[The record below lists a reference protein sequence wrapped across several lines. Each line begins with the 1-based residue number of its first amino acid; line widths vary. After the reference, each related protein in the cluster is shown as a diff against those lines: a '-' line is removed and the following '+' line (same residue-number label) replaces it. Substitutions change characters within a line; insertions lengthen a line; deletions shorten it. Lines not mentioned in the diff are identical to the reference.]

1 MEHATGVVC
10 VVTKKLNVTPNHISM
25 DKRWEPSRVRII
37 RNNRMNQNRNGK
49 GQSKTI
55 FKGTCN
61 YCSKY
66 GHKEAD
72 CQKKKVDEKKGNG
85 KQETGATAIA
95 GSDKS
100 TEFLLYAGMECGLM
114 STKNMFPD
122 SYDLLQMPEILIG
135 EMPPPA

>member
-1 MEHATGVVC
+1 MEHVTGVVS
-10 VVTKKLNVTPNHISM
+10 VDVKKLTKQHINGQALGSKQGTSNM
-25 DKRWEPSRVRII
+25 QQ
-37 RNNRMNQNRNGK
+37 QNEQKQNAK
-49 GQSKTI
+49 GQSKTR

-72 CQKKKVDEKKGNG
+72 CQKKKADEKKGNG

-100 TEFLLYAGMECGLM
+100 TKFLLYAGMECGLM
-114 STKNMFPD
+114 STKNMVPD
-122 SYDLLQMPEILIG
+122 TYDL
-135 EMPPPA
+135 